1 MTHMN
6 TKPHFVA
13 IIALLVSLPLVSQ
26 AADTPKEAV
35 GFFGTATGVVKSAK
49 ADGTSFV
56 LTVTK
61 AVVDEKRST
70 VKDASKLAGKEITLG
85 TRMPRKD
92 NKPTPHEDDI
102 AYIKTL
108 KPGMNISIKVFA
120 VRSDPSVLRME
131 GPCEK
136 AEASP
141 GEKPKP

>member
-1 MTHMN
+1 MN
-6 TKPHFVA
+6 NKPLFAV
-13 IIALLVSLPLVSQ
+13 IVALLISLPLGSR
-26 AADTPKEAV
+26 AADTPKDAV

-61 AVVDEKRST
+61 AVNDEKRST
-70 VKDASKLAGKEITLG
+70 VKDPSRMVGKEITLG

-92 NKPTPHEDDI
+92 NKPTPHEDDV

-120 VRSDPSVLRME
+120 VRADPSILRME
-131 GPCEK
+131 GPGEK
-136 AEASP
+136 AEANP
-141 GEKPKP
+141 AEKPKP